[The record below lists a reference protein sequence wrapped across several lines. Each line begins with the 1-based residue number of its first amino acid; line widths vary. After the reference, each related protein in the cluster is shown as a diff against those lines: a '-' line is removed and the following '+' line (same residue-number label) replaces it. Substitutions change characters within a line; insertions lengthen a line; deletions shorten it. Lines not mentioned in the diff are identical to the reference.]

1 MKDQKDSL
9 QSRLLDFFSE
19 EDYKPLTVGE
29 IEDVFGFEDADE
41 FKELVKTLVRME
53 GQGLVVRSRS
63 NRYGLPE
70 RMNLLRGKFIG
81 HAKGFGFVTP
91 DIEGMDDVFIPP
103 HEVNGAINGDIVLIR
118 VLKESFGDRR
128 EGTVTKVV
136 ERGQTSFVGTFQ
148 ANRGFGFVVLDDKK
162 LPMDIFIAKGDTLGA
177 VDGHKV
183 VVEVA
188 TWPEDLK
195 SATGYITKILGHKND
210 PGVDI
215 LSILYK
221 HDIPPEF
228 PDEVIAAAQR
238 VPDEITEADIE
249 GRRDLRHETIVTIDG
264 ADAKDLDDAVTVTKN
279 GDGTYKLGVHIA
291 DVSYYVTQGSVI
303 DIEAYD
309 RATSVYLTDRVIPM
323 IPHRL
328 SNGICSLNPQVD
340 RLTLSCEMII
350 DANGNVISHEIFQS
364 VIKTTERMT
373 YKDVY
378 KILVEQ
384 DEELITRYESLV
396 PMFKNMAELSSI
408 LRHKRE
414 MRGAIDFD
422 FKESKVIVNEDG
434 WPVDIELRERTVAEK
449 LIEDF
454 MLAANETVAEHFH
467 WMNVPFLYRIHEDP
481 KPEKLQRFFEF
492 VTNFGILIKGTGNT
506 VHPKA
511 LQDVLKA
518 IDGMPEEPVISTML
532 LRSMQQAKY
541 YPESLGHFGLSTD
554 FYTHFTS
561 PIRRYPDLI
570 VHRLI
575 RTYLINKDT
584 SRETIAQWS
593 MAMDEIADHTSER
606 ERRAVD
612 AERDTDSLKK
622 AQYMSDKIGE
632 EFEGIVSSITNFGI
646 FVELPNTIEGLVHIS
661 NMTDDYY
668 RFDDRQMIMIG
679 ERTNRQFRIGDE
691 VMVRVANVI
700 IEESSID
707 FEIVG
712 MVTSYGRTRKA
723 APTVIHARKNYNDN
737 KGGSGSRRGSRNED
751 ERGGRGGRRGG
762 RNEEER
768 SSRGSRRGGRNEEE
782 RSSRDNH
789 RGGRSEEERG
799 KRGERREN
807 DRDPRGSRKDSS
819 SPGPKKR
826 VKQKQKFYEGIAK
839 KNKKKKSKRK

>member
-1 MKDQKDSL
+1 MKEGICMKDQKDTL
-9 QSRLLDFFSE
+9 QSRLLDFFSKD
-19 EDYKPLTVGE
+19 DYKPLTVGE
-29 IEDVFGFEDADE
+29 IEDEFGFEDAEE

-91 DIEGMDDVFIPP
+91 DVEGMDDVFIPP
-103 HEVNGAINGDIVLIR
+103 HEINGAINGDIVLIR

-238 VPDEITEADIE
+238 VPDEITEADLV
-249 GRRDLRHETIVTIDG
+249 GRRDLRHEMIVTIDG
-264 ADAKDLDDAVTVTKN
+264 ADAKDLDDAVTVMKN
-279 GDGTYKLGVHIA
+279 VDGTYKLGVHIA

-350 DANGNVISHEIFQS
+350 DANGNVVAHEIFQS

-378 KILVEQ
+378 KILEEQ
-384 DEELITRYESLV
+384 DEALIERYEPLV
-396 PMFKNMAELSSI
+396 PMFKNMAELSGI
-408 LRHKRE
+408 LRRKRE

-422 FKESKVIVNEDG
+422 FKESKVIVNEEG

-518 IDGMPEEPVISTML
+518 IEGMPEEPVISTML

-561 PIRRYPDLI
+561 PIRRYPDLV

-612 AERDTDSLKK
+612 AERDTDALKK

-691 VMVRVANVI
+691 VTVRVANVI

-723 APTVIHARKNYNDN
+723 APTVIHARKNYSDN
-737 KGGSGSRRGSRNED
+737 KGGRSRRSTRSD
-751 ERGGRGGRRGG
+751 EEKGGRGGNRRGG
-762 RNEEER
+762 RQEDDRGTR
-768 SSRGSRRGGRNEEE
+768 SSS
-782 RSSRDNH
+782 
-789 RGGRSEEERG
+789 
-799 KRGERREN
+799 KQGERRES
-807 DRDPRGSRKDSS
+807 DRDPRGRRKDDS

-839 KNKKKKSKRK
+839 KGKKKKTKRK